1 MLLLTYVVCYSFSHS
16 SYTFHTILVHEFH
29 FYILNRSHVMYVCLL
44 NSHISYM
51 TYYCQFCEYHLQSL
65 KNYKFQNQLLKHFG
79 HVVINHQKGGD

>member
-1 MLLLTYVVCYSFSHS
+1 
-16 SYTFHTILVHEFH
+16 
-29 FYILNRSHVMYVCLL
+29 MYVCLL